1 MAKMKDGGETC
12 HNKGDRGKIE
22 LINSVGF
29 VSFNIN
35 FQIPSILLIFLIRN
49 VCRNPFNIIL

>member
-35 FQIPSILLIFLIRN
+35 FQIPSILLIFLILN
-49 VCRNPFNIIL
+49 VCRNSF